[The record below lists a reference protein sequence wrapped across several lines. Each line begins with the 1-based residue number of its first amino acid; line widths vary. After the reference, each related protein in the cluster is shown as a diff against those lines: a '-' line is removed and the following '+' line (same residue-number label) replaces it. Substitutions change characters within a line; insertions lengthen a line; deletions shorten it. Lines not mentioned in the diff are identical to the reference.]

1 MYGSMIR
8 TDDQTWSIVTQFNG
22 KTSPLGAQVGPYKY
36 TWAVATMEDYGVS
49 SCSQLPHKAIKFDT
63 IELYDPQGSIVHPS
77 WRPSGRTM
85 CSGKTTIVDENTV
98 TIQHGSSRVL
108 V

>member
-1 MYGSMIR
+1 MIR
-8 TDDQTWSIVTQFNG
+8 TGGSTWEIKTTINGQTSTL
-22 KTSPLGAQVGPYKY
+22 KPQVGPYKY
-36 TWAVATMEDYGVS
+36 TRAVAIMEDYGVS
-49 SCSQLPHKAIKFDT
+49 ACSQLPHKAIKFDT
-63 IELYDPQGSIVHPS
+63 IDLYDPQGSIVHPS
-77 WRPSGRTM
+77 WKPSGRTM